1 MPFNNII
8 AREDV
13 PIRDGLLDDVLGVE
27 GSTPGLARTLLRQ
40 IPVSKKSNRQAV
52 LSALPTAYWVT
63 GDTGVKQ
70 TTEVNWTNKYLQVE
84 ELAVI
89 VPVPQN
95 VLDDSDFDIWAESR
109 PLVVDAIDR
118 ALDSAVVFGQSA
130 PGTFPTA
137 IVPAAIAAGNAVTA
151 GTSTVEQGGI
161 YGDMDNLYGAVED
174 DGYSVTGIA
183 AARTLRSRLRRAR
196 NADGDRIDRDRVS
209 ADLSEI
215 DGTPIRYVMDGMWPV
230 ADATN
235 QGVLAVAGDFQ
246 RQFVLGLRK
255 DVQFE
260 VFREGVIQDNTGA
273 IIYNLLQQDMVA
285 LRVTFRAGWQVANTI
300 TYANTNAAT
309 RYPAAVLRTPVVA

>member
-13 PIRDGLLDDVLGVE
+13 PIREGNLEDVLGVE
-27 GSTPGLARTLLRQ
+27 GSQPGAARTLFRN

-63 GDTGVKQ
+63 GDTGIKQ

-95 VLDDSDFDIWAESR
+95 VLDDSDFDIWAEAR
-109 PLVVDAIDR
+109 PLVNEAIDR
-118 ALDSAVVFGQSA
+118 ALDTAIFFGDAA
-130 PGTFPTA
+130 PATFPTA
-137 IVPAAIAAGNAVTA
+137 VVPAAVAAGNAVTLGA
-151 GTSTVEQGGI
+151 NDTAHGGV
-161 YGDMDNLYGAVED
+161 YGDLDDLYNAVED
-174 DGYSVTGIA
+174 DGYPVTGIA
-183 AARTLRSRLRRAR
+183 ASRAFKSRLRKAR
-196 NADGDRIDRDRVS
+196 NGQGDRQDRDRIS
-209 ADLSEI
+209 GDYSEV
-215 DGTPIRYVMDGMWPV
+215 DGTPISYAMDGLWPV
-230 ADATN
+230 ADTEDK
-235 QGVLAVAGDFQ
+235 GVLAIAGEFS
-246 RQFVLGLRK
+246 RQFVLGIRK
-255 DVQFE
+255 DVNFE

-300 TYANTNAAT
+300 TYANQNAAS
-309 RYPAAVLRTPVVA
+309 RYPAAVLQTPVAA